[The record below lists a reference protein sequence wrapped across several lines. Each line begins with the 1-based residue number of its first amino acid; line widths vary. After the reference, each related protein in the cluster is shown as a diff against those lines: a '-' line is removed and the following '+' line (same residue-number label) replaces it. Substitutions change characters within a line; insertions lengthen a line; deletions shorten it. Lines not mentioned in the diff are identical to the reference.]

1 MCNETGPSGEQKHLV
16 RAKKIGA
23 LRCGADDFVKTFLYM
38 GREGKLCKSKPMEKG
53 SEEKKIGLLS
63 DP

>member
-23 LRCGADDFVKTFLYM
+23 LRCGADDFVKTFCIWG
-38 GREGKLCKSKPMEKG
+38 GRENCVNLNPWKKG
-53 SEEKKIGLLS
+53 ARKRK
-63 DP
+63 